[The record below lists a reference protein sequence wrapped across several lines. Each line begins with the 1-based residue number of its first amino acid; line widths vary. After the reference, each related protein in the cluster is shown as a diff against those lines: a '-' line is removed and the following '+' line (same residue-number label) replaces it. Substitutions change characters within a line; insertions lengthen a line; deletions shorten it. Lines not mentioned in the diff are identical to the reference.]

1 MFNTNDILTRLQNG
15 ESVDAIAAEFT
26 KSLNDAETKFRENAT
41 KIQKRKEF
49 KSAME
54 NLLVFFRK
62 YYGDNP
68 ILQKEVDLDDADYD
82 KMLTEIEAYLS
93 LGEVFGGLALNVEED
108 KDVPASSAEDI
119 LKSWINKI

>member
-26 KSLNDAETKFRENAT
+26 KSLNDAETKFRENAA
-41 KIQKRKEF
+41 KSQKRKEF
-49 KSAME
+49 KSAIAS
-54 NLLVFFRK
+54 LLVFFKK

-68 ILQKEVDLDDADYD
+68 MLQKEVELDDADYD
-82 KMLTEIEAYLS
+82 RMLTEIEGYLS
-93 LGEVFGGLALNVEED
+93 LGEAFGRLAQVVEED
-108 KDVPASSAEDI
+108 KNASSAEDI

>member
-26 KSLNDAETKFRENAT
+26 KNLNDAETKFRENAT

-49 KSAME
+49 KSAIAS
-54 NLLVFFRK
+54 LLVFFKK

-68 ILQKEVDLDDADYD
+68 IFQKEAELDDADYD
-82 KMLTEIEAYLS
+82 RMLTEIEGYLA
-93 LGEVFGGLALNVEED
+93 LGEAFGRLAQAVEED
-108 KDVPASSAEDI
+108 KDVSASSAEDI